1 MGFRAA
7 GVGFKASGSGVASA
21 PVVIPW
27 IQDISSIS
35 SILRGHGSWGT

>member
-7 GVGFKASGSGVASA
+7 GVGFKASGLGFGSA

-27 IQDISSIS
+27 IQDILSIS
-35 SILRGHGSWGT
+35 SILRGHRSWGT